1 MPKMEGIVKEI
12 LLLIAGA
19 SIALFSTWVKSWIE
33 REAHCSNEVF
43 KQRISC
49 MTQIW
54 SSFYEVKN
62 IFGNKISLGHAKW
75 VEQNHDEALQKLN
88 EFRSAIDKSQIVLS
102 QEIVSGFRE
111 LDTYLYVLLSEED
124 QKPSQYVSELNVILE
139 KVSKVINRNMDKRIY
154 KIDLN
159 LRT

>member
-1 MPKMEGIVKEI
+1 MKEI

-33 REAHCSNEVF
+33 REAHCSNEIF

-49 MTQIW
+49 MNQIW

-62 IFGNKISLGHAKW
+62 IFGSKIALGHAKW
-75 VEQNHDEALQKLN
+75 IAQNHDEALDKLN
-88 EFRSAIDKSQIVLS
+88 AFRRAIDESQIVLS
-102 QEIVSGFRE
+102 QEIIGGFRE
-111 LDTYLYVLLSEED
+111 LDTYLFTLLDDDD
-124 QKPSQYVSELNVILE
+124 QKPSQYVSELNAILE
-139 KVSKVINRNMDKRIY
+139 KLSKIINENMDKRVY
-154 KIDLN
+154 RVDLH